1 MIFKEP
7 ATVQA
12 VFAAGDHAINSKKV
26 DVKQAKAKPGK
37 KSKNNFFILFFNYLD
52 FFGF

>member
-1 MIFKEP
+1 VIFKEP

-12 VFAAGDHAINSKKV
+12 VFDAGDHAINSKKV

-37 KSKNNFFILFFNYLD
+37 KSKNTFLFIFFKVEKI
-52 FFGF
+52 